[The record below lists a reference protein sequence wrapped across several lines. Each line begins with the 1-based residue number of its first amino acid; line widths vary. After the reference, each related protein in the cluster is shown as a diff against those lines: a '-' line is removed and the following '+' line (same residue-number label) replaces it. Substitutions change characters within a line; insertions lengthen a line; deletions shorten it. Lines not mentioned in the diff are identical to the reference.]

1 MTCIIQ
7 TFYNFELRFDSA
19 VKLFARFHPYLF
31 IVCAFIGIPV
41 FILGMVFPDRGIYAA
56 GGLPVRMVLRSLK
69 MHPNTIFIRI
79 RPG

>member
-1 MTCIIQ
+1 MVYDLYIQ

-41 FILGMVFPDRGIYAA
+41 FILGMVFSLTAA
-56 GGLPVRMVLRSLK
+56 FMLPAACL
-69 MHPNTIFIRI
+69 F
-79 RPG
+79 GWC

>member
-41 FILGMVFPDRGIYAA
+41 FILGMVFSLPAA
-56 GGLPVRMVLRSLK
+56 FMLPAACL
-69 MHPNTIFIRI
+69 F
-79 RPG
+79 GWC

>member
-31 IVCAFIGIPV
+31 IV
-41 FILGMVFPDRGIYAA
+41 L
-56 GGLPVRMVLRSLK
+56 SLI
-69 MHPNTIFIRI
+69 HI
-79 RPG
+79 